1 MINRGFKL
9 TVDDIKKF
17 SEFKQTQAYRSYIEG
32 VGYSQLYTGIIKEH
46 LENIDIS
53 EDVKRLRG
61 EGRISNSI
69 SESTIKDLF
78 LSTLAKL
85 SLRITADTIILKELE
100 DVHIDNVINDI
111 QTETDII
118 YMLGLAEEQYYDE
131 AKKLVEE
138 GKIDKNDLIFRGLMA
153 HLSIKEKIPKSKKV
167 IKEEPKKTK
176 IVQETKKNQMNFDS
190 NDIEL

>member
-1 MINRGFKL
+1 MSDFKL
-9 TVDDIKKF
+9 ANGTEITFDLSKM
-17 SEFKQTQAYRSYIEG
+17 SYGEWNG
-32 VGYSQLYTGIIKEH
+32 LF
-46 LENIDIS
+46 
-53 EDVKRLRG
+53 DVK
-61 EGRISNSI
+61 
-69 SESTIKDLF
+69 ESRKKSDI
-78 LSTLAKL
+78 TLA
-85 SLRITADTIILKELE
+85 RVCNITVKELE

-167 IKEEPKKTK
+167 
-176 IVQETKKNQMNFDS
+176 
-190 NDIEL
+190 